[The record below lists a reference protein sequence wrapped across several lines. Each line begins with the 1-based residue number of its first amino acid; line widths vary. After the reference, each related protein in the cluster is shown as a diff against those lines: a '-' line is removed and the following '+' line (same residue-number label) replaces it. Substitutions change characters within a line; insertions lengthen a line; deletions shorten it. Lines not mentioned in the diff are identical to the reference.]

1 MYAIVEAGGKQ
12 LRVAA
17 GDVVRVEKLE
27 AEVGGKVTLDRVLAV
42 SKDDGQMVVGTPT
55 VTGAKVSAE
64 VVEQGKLAKILV
76 FKYKSKANYRRRY
89 GHRQPFTRLK
99 IESIEA

>member
-1 MYAIVEAGGKQ
+1 MYAIVQTGGKQ
-12 LRVAA
+12 LRVAP

-42 SKDDGQMVVGTPT
+42 AKDDGQLVIGTPT
-55 VTGAKVSAE
+55 VDGARVSAE
-64 VVEQGKLAKILV
+64 VVEQGKLPKILV
-76 FKYKSKANYRRRY
+76 FRYKSKANERRRY
-89 GHRQPFTRLK
+89 GHRQPYTRVK